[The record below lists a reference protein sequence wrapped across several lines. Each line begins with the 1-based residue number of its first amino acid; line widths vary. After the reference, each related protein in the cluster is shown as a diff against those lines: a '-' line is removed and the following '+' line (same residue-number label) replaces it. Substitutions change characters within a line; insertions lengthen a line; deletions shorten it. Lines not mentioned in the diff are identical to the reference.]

1 MKMCDR
7 IPDALALDLGNQMYV
22 INADTE
28 EERDAFIRM
37 SRPLPDAGPRG
48 FFAAAGEKF
57 LFPLFTAARE
67 KVYNTKY

>member
-1 MKMCDR
+1 MPAHR
-7 IPDALALDLGNQMYV
+7 V
-22 INADTE
+22 
-28 EERDAFIRM
+28 R
-37 SRPLPDAGPRG
+37 AGG

>member
-28 EERDAFIRM
+28 EERDEFIRFVHK
-37 SRPLPDAGPRG
+37 RA
-48 FFAAAGEKF
+48 
-57 LFPLFTAARE
+57 
-67 KVYNTKY
+67 